1 MSFDG
6 NTPTTGSG
14 SLRGRFNERRRKR
27 RERRA
32 GKPRIKKL
40 RLLSILFG
48 LSILAV
54 VSTVFGMMMAVASD
68 LPDLENKEQYKDNK
82 NNSVLLDYRG
92 RRLGILQNNN
102 NVVLVSFRQIAP
114 AMQHAIIAIED
125 KRFYQNNGFD
135 LQGIARAVVQDVTK
149 GGAVQGASTITQ
161 QFVKNAL
168 EAQNKRT
175 LFQKLKEAALAYHL
189 TRQWPKEKILTEY
202 LNQIYFGNGAHG
214 IESAARVYFGKRHG
228 FGEPGGC
235 GATRAN
241 MCAAALT
248 TPEAALIAAV
258 VASPSAYD
266 PIVNPRNARMRRDLV
281 LRYMRDQGYID
292 ASEYARDIQDP
303 LPTQEDLTPPQET
316 SASPYFTSWVRQ
328 QVVNSYGAFR
338 AFNGGLRITTSL
350 DLDLQTAAENTI
362 REMLPPGSGLPEA
375 SLVAIDNKTGE
386 VRAMVGGPD
395 YTTRPFNLA
404 TQGQRQPGST
414 FKPFTL
420 VTALEQGISPDNV
433 YSSQPKEFPVPGTG
447 GREAFIVRNYGD
459 AYAGSA
465 SLRSATTTSDNSVYA
480 EVGVQVGTRKIAR
493 TARKLGIRT
502 PISTNLA
509 MTLGGLREGV
519 TPLDMAHAYQT
530 IATGG
535 KRIWNPKLGAPDR
548 GPIGIHKVVDGSGK
562 VIDDNTR
569 SLKSKQVIDPSIAAE
584 TRSIMETVVSYGT
597 GTKAQ
602 VSGTVV
608 AGKTGTTE
616 NYGDAW
622 FVGWNDQLTVAIWVG
637 YPDRLVPM
645 LTQYGGEPV
654 AGGTYPAQLFH
665 NFLTSAMGIFEQRRL
680 DAEARKSGED
690 SVDTTSTNPDE
701 LYSGPDTS
709 SADASGESA
718 GATDGGD
725 GTTDGATGATGGD
738 TGTGGGDTGAGTGGT
753 TGGGDTGTGG
763 GDTGVDTGGT
773 TGGGDTGTGGGGGDT
788 GAGGGGGGGTETPV
802 TPTPDA
808 GGGGDSGG
816 AGADGGAG
824 VPTG

>member
-6 NTPTTGSG
+6 NTPTQGSG
-14 SLRGRFNERRRKR
+14 SLRARLKARRRRR
-27 RERRA
+27 RE

-68 LPDLENKEQYKDNK
+68 LPNLENREQYKDNK

-135 LQGIARAVVQDVTK
+135 LQGIARAVVQDVTR

-168 EAQNKRT
+168 EAQNDRT
-175 LFQKLKEAALAYHL
+175 LFNKLKEAALAYHL
-189 TRQWPKEKILTEY
+189 TKQWPKEKILTEY

-214 IESAARVYFGKRHG
+214 IESAARVYFGSRHG
-228 FGEPGGC
+228 YGQPGGC
-235 GATRAN
+235 GATRRN
-241 MCAAALT
+241 MCASQLT

-266 PIVNPRNARMRRDLV
+266 PVVNPRNARMRRDIV
-281 LRYMRDQGYID
+281 LRYMRDQGYIT
-292 ASEYARDIQDP
+292 ASEYARDIEDP
-303 LPTQEDLTPPQET
+303 LPTQGDLTPPQET

-328 QVVNSYGAFR
+328 QIVNHYGAFR

-350 DLDLQTAAENTI
+350 DLDLQNAAEQTI
-362 REMLPPGSGLPEA
+362 SEMLPAGSGLPEA

-395 YTTRPFNLA
+395 YATRPFNLA

-433 YSSQPKEFPVPGTG
+433 YSSQPKEFPVPGTNG
-447 GREAFIVRNYGD
+447 KEAFIVRNYGD
-459 AYAGSA
+459 AYSGSS
-465 SLRSATTTSDNSVYA
+465 SLRSATANSDNSVYA
-480 EVGVQVGTRKIAR
+480 EVGIQVGTRKIAR

-519 TPLDMAHAYQT
+519 TPLDMAHAYET

-535 KRIWNPKLGAPDR
+535 KRIWNPELGAPDR
-548 GPIGIHKVVDGSGK
+548 GPIGVHKVVDSSGK
-562 VIDDNTR
+562 VVDDNVR
-569 SLKSKQVIDPSIAAE
+569 SLREKQVIDPTIAAE
-584 TRSIMETVVSYGT
+584 TRSIMEGVVAYGS
-597 GTKAQ
+597 GVKAQ
-602 VSGTVV
+602 VSGTIV

-622 FVGWNDQLTVAIWVG
+622 FVGWNDQLTIAIWVG

-665 NFLTSAMGIFEQRRL
+665 NFLTSALGIYEQRRL
-680 DAEARKSGED
+680 ADEARKNGDD
-690 SVDTTSTNPDE
+690 SVDTTSTTPGE

-709 SADASGESA
+709 SSDASGDSA
-718 GATDGGD
+718 PSTDGTDTTG
-725 GTTDGATGATGGD
+725 GTTGGTGGD
-738 TGTGGGDTGAGTGGT
+738 TGTGGGDTGTGGGT
-753 TGGGDTGTGG
+753 TGGG
-763 GDTGVDTGGT
+763 T
-773 TGGGDTGTGGGGGDT
+773 TGAGGGGDT
-788 GAGGGGGGGTETPV
+788 GAGGGTDTPVTPAPDTGGGGGTGAGGGTDTPAA
-802 TPTPDA
+802 PPPDTGA
-808 GGGGDSGG
+808 GGGGDTGG
-816 AGADGGAG
+816 AGAEGGGAG

>member
-1 MSFDG
+1 
-6 NTPTTGSG
+6 
-14 SLRGRFNERRRKR
+14 
-27 RERRA
+27 
-32 GKPRIKKL
+32 
-40 RLLSILFG
+40 
-48 LSILAV
+48 
-54 VSTVFGMMMAVASD
+54 
-68 LPDLENKEQYKDNK
+68 
-82 NNSVLLDYRG
+82 
-92 RRLGILQNNN
+92 
-102 NVVLVSFRQIAP
+102 
-114 AMQHAIIAIED
+114 MQHAIIAIED
-125 KRFYQNNGFD
+125 KRFYENNGFD

-168 EAQNKRT
+168 DAQNDRT
-175 LFQKLKEAALAYHL
+175 LFNKLKEAALAYHL
-189 TRQWPKEKILTEY
+189 TKKWPKEKILTEY

-228 FGEPGGC
+228 YGDPGGC
-235 GATRAN
+235 GATRRN

-266 PIVNPRNARMRRDLV
+266 PIVNPRNARMRRDIV
-281 LRYMRDQGYID
+281 LRYMRDQRYITVD
-292 ASEYARDIQDP
+292 EYARALEDP

-328 QVVNSYGAFR
+328 QVVDRFGPLKAFS
-338 AFNGGLRITTSL
+338 GGLKITTSL
-350 DLDLQTAAENTI
+350 DLDLQNAAEQTI

-447 GREAFIVRNYGD
+447 GKEAFIVRNYGD
-459 AYAGSA
+459 AYSGSS
-465 SLRSATTTSDNSVYA
+465 SLRSATANSDNSVYA
-480 EVGVQVGTRKIAR
+480 EVGIQVGTKKIAR
-493 TARKLGIRT
+493 TANRLGIRT

-519 TPLDMAHAYQT
+519 TPLDMAHAYET

-535 KRIWNPKLGAPDR
+535 KRIWNPRLGAPDR

-562 VIDDNTR
+562 VIQDNTR
-569 SLKSKQVIDPSIAAE
+569 SLKAKQVIDPAIAAE
-584 TRSIMETVVSYGT
+584 TRSIMEGVVAYGS

-602 VSGTVV
+602 VDGTIV

-665 NFLTSAMGIFEQRRL
+665 NFLTSALGIFEQRRL
-680 DAEARKSGED
+680 AAEARKNGDD
-690 SVDTTSTNPDE
+690 SVDSTSTTPDE

-709 SADASGESA
+709 SSDASGDGA
-718 GATDGGD
+718 GTTDGGD
-725 GTTDGATGATGGD
+725 GTTDGTTGATGGD
-738 TGTGGGDTGAGTGGT
+738 TGTGDTGTGGTAGGDTGG
-753 TGGGDTGTGG
+753 GTGG
-763 GDTGVDTGGT
+763 GDTGGGT
-773 TGGGDTGTGGGGGDT
+773 ETPVTPTPDTGGGDTGD
-788 GAGGGGGGGTETPV
+788 GGGGGTETPV

-808 GGGGDSGG
+808 GGGDSGG